1 MEKRQNPPLSAQ
13 ENAVMRILWKRRK
26 ATAEVVRSDLAPRQA
41 LKDSTIRTVLRRLE
55 VKGYATHEL
64 DGRTFIY
71 APCIE
76 SENVAVSAVR
86 GIIDRFCQGSVE
98 TLLVGLVDNDLIS
111 PQTLKQLS
119 ERISRA
125 EETEKRQRSTKRR

>member
-1 MEKRQNPPLSAQ
+1 MKRGHNPPLSPQ

-26 ATAEVVRSDLAPRQA
+26 ATAETVRSDLAARQS

-55 VKGYATHEL
+55 AKGYATHEL

-71 APCIE
+71 SPCIE

-119 ERISRA
+119 ERINRA